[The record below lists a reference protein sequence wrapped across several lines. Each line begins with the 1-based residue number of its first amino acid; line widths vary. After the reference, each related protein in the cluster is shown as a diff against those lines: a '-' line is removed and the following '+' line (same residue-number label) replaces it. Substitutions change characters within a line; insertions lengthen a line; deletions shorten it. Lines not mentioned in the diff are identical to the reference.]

1 MTAKLLIGLIRG
13 YQLTLSPFLGG
24 SCRFL
29 PTCSAYAIEAV
40 ATHGAWRGTGLALR
54 RLARCHPL
62 GKSGFDPVPVAP
74 PAFAKTLRRGGPA
87 FAKTLRRGRPAFAKT
102 LRRGTPAF
110 ANRHASAGQAPV
122 APRTSHL
129 APRNN

>member
-1 MTAKLLIGLIRG
+1 MTAKLLIGLIRV

-40 ATHGAWRGTGLALR
+40 TAHGAWRGAGLALR

-62 GKSGFDPVPVAP
+62 GRSGFDPVPAP
-74 PAFAKTLRRGGPA
+74 PDG
-87 FAKTLRRGRPAFAKT
+87 
-102 LRRGTPAF
+102 
-110 ANRHASAGQAPV
+110 S
-122 APRTSHL
+122 
-129 APRNN
+129 NN